1 MHSPEPQGPYRAAPQ
16 VPCPLDRAKVI
27 YERALRN
34 SIRFEIAENIV
45 VGAIAL
51 YMQTLIHEGQFSSK
65 TLFQSGTLLI
75 AALVHTVKKLP
86 LRKNRHKLNEYVH
99 HAASQGCDA
108 DTVSQ
113 EIDKLGYKSLG
124 KKALLIALA
133 NIAIRFLWAH
143 NNWDDGKLSIALNLD
158 LVTIVG
164 FLIATWINDYKL
176 KQSSRNL
183 IEIITNTSE
192 KTRVVETV
200 RVDDHFSE
208 QAEESNL
215 ASDTKIRF
223 VAV

>member
-1 MHSPEPQGPYRAAPQ
+1 MAIHLNLINLKLFG
-16 VPCPLDRAKVI
+16 LF
-27 YERALRN
+27 
-34 SIRFEIAENIV
+34 IRHINCK
-45 VGAIAL
+45 
-51 YMQTLIHEGQFSSK
+51 QIH
-65 TLFQSGTLLI
+65 
-75 AALVHTVKKLP
+75 
-86 LRKNRHKLNEYVH
+86 
-99 HAASQGCDA
+99 
-108 DTVSQ
+108 
-113 EIDKLGYKSLG
+113 
-124 KKALLIALA
+124 
-133 NIAIRFLWAH
+133 IAIRFLWAH